1 MSALSTL
8 INPPEILQLDKLYK
22 ICYTLRILKAE
33 AKRMAVL
40 HITDEN
46 YEELVQSSAEP
57 IILDFWAD
65 WCMPC
70 KMLAPVLEE
79 LAEDENFIRVGKVN
93 VDESPQLTE
102 AFEVQTIPLLAVLRK
117 GEVLESSVGVKSG
130 EAVRAMVRAA
140 LES

>member
-1 MSALSTL
+1 
-8 INPPEILQLDKLYK
+8 
-22 ICYTLRILKAE
+22 
-33 AKRMAVL
+33 MAVL